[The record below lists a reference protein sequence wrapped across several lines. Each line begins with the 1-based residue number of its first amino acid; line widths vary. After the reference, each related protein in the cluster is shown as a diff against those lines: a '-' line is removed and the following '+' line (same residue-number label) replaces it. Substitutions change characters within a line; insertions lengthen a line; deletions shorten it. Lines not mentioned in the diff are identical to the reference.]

1 MVAAQVIGNHDLVL
15 SVDHWGFVI
24 KHHIMTKD
32 WEFILD
38 SLIDVFQVII

>member
-1 MVAAQVIGNHDLVL
+1 VAARVIGNHDLVL

-32 WEFILD
+32 WEYILD
-38 SLIDVFQVII
+38 SLIDVF